1 MSPSVWALGSLR
13 RRGLGEGL
21 ALNLTHSTHTAL
33 LKWWERAAALVLL
46 LLLTLA
52 LTSQLRA
59 LPLGVPELG
68 IMDQGGEGGSRQGH
82 GSEEPVPL
90 ATVPESVLEFPIP
103 PPLPGMAPWEETGP
117 PS

>member
-1 MSPSVWALGSLR
+1 M
-13 RRGLGEGL
+13 
-21 ALNLTHSTHTAL
+21 NLTHSTHTAL
-33 LKWWERAAALVLL
+33 LKWQEGAAAPALL

-68 IMDQGGEGGSRQGH
+68 IMDQGGEGGSKGGH

-90 ATVPESVLEFPIP
+90 ATVPESALEFHIP
-103 PPLPGMAPWEETGP
+103 PPLSGMAHWEESGP